1 MSLTREELAARV
13 RQEIDRAGLTHAAL
27 AKRIDMDPTALSKAL
42 NGTRDFKSLEIA
54 SIADEIRIP
63 VHRLLSDA
71 PMMPAMIAARAQP
84 GVSMAVNQA
93 TDQVTSLLDLDEL
106 LDDAGFPS
114 KSVLPVG
121 YQVQDDDPVG
131 HARDMANAVRERM
144 DLAPEDL
151 LPRELS
157 ELAGRLEEQL
167 GVDIEFIGLPDGLDG
182 LSIVRGRFS
191 LALINSGVPRTR
203 QRYTLLHE
211 IGHLAA
217 GDAQNLLVD
226 ENIYGQKSLQET
238 RANAFAASILMT
250 AESLRAAVAGRQLDD
265 EAIIADLRDR
275 YQVSLQALAFRLH
288 NLKLINAAGRDRIL
302 AMPPARQTLL
312 ALQGRLEK
320 RAPGS
325 LLARAAG
332 AYLKGAVGIR
342 PLAALLDTP
351 EDTLLDRLTPPADRT
366 HDDATD
372 ALEQVSEAGA
382 AS

>member
-1 MSLTREELAARV
+1 MSPTREELAARV

-42 NGTRDFKSLEIA
+42 NGIRDFKSLEIA

-71 PMMPAMIAARAQP
+71 PMMSAMIAARAQP
-84 GVSMAVNQA
+84 GVSVAVDQA

-121 YQVQDDDPVG
+121 YRVHDDDPVG
-131 HARDMANAVRERM
+131 QAREMANAVRERM

-157 ELAGRLEEQL
+157 ELAGRLEEKL

-325 LLARAAG
+325 LLTRAAG
-332 AYLKGAVGIR
+332 AYLKGAVSIR